1 MRLRRLPRPAR
12 VARVGLPMV
21 AAILALTLFPAV
33 AAGDPPLAF
42 PFEETF
48 VAENPCTGLDDTVTV
63 TGTFYVYERG
73 VHGLSH
79 RLDRTVTT
87 SSGFSGHGTEI
98 SIDHDRIFIVHDVL
112 TNGAGEHQL
121 ADLVFVQD
129 AEGTV
134 RVERFTITCVP

>member
-1 MRLRRLPRPAR
+1 MGFQRLPRLAK
-12 VARVGLPMV
+12 VARFVLPVG
-21 AAILALTLFPAV
+21 AAICALALFPAV
-33 AAGDPPLAF
+33 ASADPPLAF

-48 VAENPCTGLDDTVTV
+48 VAVNPCTGLDDTVTV

-98 SIDHDRIFIVHDVL
+98 SIDHDRIFLVHDVL

-129 AEGTV
+129 ADGTV
-134 RVERFTITCVP
+134 RVDRFTVTCVP